1 MAEKKDKSIL
11 DSGGSPARGN
21 RWFTPFIGSS
31 VIPFLYLAGGLLI
44 TFLLWDFSLENSAK
58 EQQAYFDF
66 RCREAVGKIQQRMM
80 DCEQILKGVRG
91 LFAASDKVT
100 RADFQ
105 AYYNSLQMPEN
116 LRGIQGVGFAIVV
129 PAKELT
135 PHTNWIKSQGF
146 PEYSIWPKGNREV
159 YTSVIYI
166 EPFSDRNLRAF
177 GYDMWSE
184 PVRRQALTLARDS
197 NICTLTGKIR
207 LVQETSKDIQAGCL
221 MYLPV
226 YKNGK
231 PHGSVEERRANFLG
245 WAYLPFRMHDLM
257 NALFK
262 DSDFDLDIEI
272 YAGDSLKPETMMYN
286 SSTEE
291 PKPGSSL
298 ETKQTLQINGQR
310 WTIKLHSLPSLQAK
324 LSDDRP
330 KATLLI
336 GIALSLILS
345 FFSWQLTESKHRI
358 TLIAEKQESL
368 YKTLVKNA
376 SSAIFIIAPDRRIVD
391 CNEQATEHFGYSKS
405 EFQTMKI
412 EDLYPPET
420 SPQSVARFAKLLN
433 SGQIKFETEYRRK
446 DGSLVPSEVVASST
460 EFGNERLIM
469 SVVNDITERKAKEH
483 QDKENQLKYQILFQN
498 RFNAICVFDL
508 DSFEFLDANETHLE
522 LYGYSLEE
530 LCSGMTIED
539 LTCESGDTLLTI
551 RETMRDGA
559 TLIPLRYHQKKDGT
573 VFPVEIMAQT
583 AEWRGRP
590 VMFAI
595 VQDITQRK
603 MDSDTIRESEEKYR
617 LLVNHTSDLIWNL
630 NTAGNFTYVSPSW
643 YTVTGAV
650 PEEVIGTHYTNLLHP
665 DDLQK
670 LTTLFADNII
680 TGQLTPLPE
689 YRVRHADKTWRWHT
703 GTATPVRGK
712 DGVVKS
718 VVGVSRDITD
728 EKTASE
734 LIRDRERWFHAMF
747 NANLAIKLLIDPAN
761 GKIIDANEA
770 AAQFYGFSVQ
780 RLKAM
785 NINEINILSPE
796 EIHEEMQN
804 ALNEKRSYFNFIH
817 RLADGT
823 ERNVEVYSSP
833 IEYNGSS
840 ILHSIIHDTTER
852 TQAQEALKQSEALLR
867 ESIAT
872 RDKFYSIIAHDLR
885 SPFHGLKGI
894 AELLSERF
902 DDIPRKQ
909 MDELIHSLRDNVD
922 NTFVLLNDLLIWT
935 KSQTHSIRFS
945 PEQAHL
951 TELVD
956 TAALSVLPLVEN
968 KKIEFSVNVSPLLS
982 AFIDSNLFLTVVRNL
997 LSNAVKFTPE
1007 SGRIRVQA
1015 NQVGENI
1022 FISVEDSGLGIE
1034 PEVLETLFSKE
1045 NALSK
1050 PGTGLGLLLCREF
1063 VERNGGTIMVTS
1075 TPGKGSNFTFS
1086 VPIREQ

>member
-1 MAEKKDKSIL
+1 
-11 DSGGSPARGN
+11 
-21 RWFTPFIGSS
+21 
-31 VIPFLYLAGGLLI
+31 
-44 TFLLWDFSLENSAK
+44 
-58 EQQAYFDF
+58 
-66 RCREAVGKIQQRMM
+66 
-80 DCEQILKGVRG
+80 
-91 LFAASDKVT
+91 
-100 RADFQ
+100 
-105 AYYNSLQMPEN
+105 MPEN
-116 LRGIQGVGFAIVV
+116 LKGIQGVGFAIVV
-129 PAKELT
+129 PAHELAA
-135 PHTNWIKSQGF
+135 HTAWIRSQGF
-146 PEYSIWPKGNREV
+146 PEYSIWPKGNRDV
-159 YTSVIYI
+159 YTSVIFI

-207 LVQETSKDIQAGCL
+207 LVQETSKDVQAGCL

-231 PHGSVEERRANFLG
+231 PHGSVEERRTNFLG

-257 NALFK
+257 NALFR

-272 YAGDSLKPETMMYN
+272 FAGDSLTPGAMMYN
-286 SSTEE
+286 SSSEE
-291 PKPGSSL
+291 PSPGTALIS
-298 ETKQTLQINGQR
+298 KQTLQLNEQR

-330 KATLLI
+330 KAILFI
-336 GIALSLILS
+336 GISLSIILS
-345 FFSWQLTESKHRI
+345 FFSWQLTESKRRI
-358 TLIAEKQESL
+358 KITAEKQESL

-376 SSAIFIIAPDRRIVD
+376 SSSIFIIAQDRHIVE
-391 CNEQATEHFGYSKS
+391 CNEQAVKTYGYSAEEFKS
-405 EFQTMKI
+405 MRI
-412 EDLYPPET
+412 EDLYPPELVQSSIERFSRLIT
-420 SPQSVARFAKLLN
+420 SGRL
-433 SGQIKFETEYRRK
+433 KFESTHRRK
-446 DGSLVPSEVVASST
+446 SGTLMPCEVVASQAA
-460 EFGNERLIM
+460 FAGERLIL
-469 SVVNDITERKAKEH
+469 SVVNDITERKEEELRN
-483 QDKENQLKYQILFQN
+483 KENQLKYQILFQN
-498 RFNAICVFDL
+498 RFNAICVIDL
-508 DSFEFLDANETHLE
+508 DSLEFLDANDTHLE

-539 LTCESGDTLLTI
+539 LTSDSDDSLLSIRNTI
-551 RETMRDGA
+551 LNGA
-559 TLIPLRYHQKKDGT
+559 TLIPLQYHRKKDGT
-573 VFPVEIMAQT
+573 IFPVEIMAQT

-590 VMFAI
+590 VLFAI

-630 NTAGNFTYVSPSW
+630 DTAGNFTYVSPSW
-643 YTVTGAV
+643 YTVTGTV
-650 PEEVIGTHYTNLLHP
+650 PEEVIGTHYTNLIHP
-665 DDLQK
+665 DDLQRM
-670 LTTLFADNII
+670 TTLFADHII

-712 DGVVKS
+712 DGTVYS
-718 VVGVSRDITD
+718 VVGVSRDIT
-728 EKTASE
+728 EQKTASE
-734 LIRDRERWFHAMF
+734 MIRDRERWFHAMF
-747 NANLAIKLLIDPAN
+747 NANLAVKLLIDPAN
-761 GKIIDANEA
+761 GKIIDANQA
-770 AAQFYGFSVQ
+770 AAQFYGYSVQ

-785 NINEINILSPE
+785 NINEINVLSSG
-796 EIHEEMQN
+796 EIHAEMQN

-817 RLADGT
+817 HLADGR

-902 DDIPRKQ
+902 DEIPRKQ
-909 MDELIHSLRDNVD
+909 MDELVHSLRENVD

-935 KSQTHSIRFS
+935 KSQTHSIRFT

-956 TAALSVLPLVEN
+956 TAALSVLPIVEN

-1007 SGRIRVQA
+1007 GGRIRVQA
-1015 NQVGENI
+1015 NQVDTHI
-1022 FISVEDSGLGIE
+1022 FISVEDSGIGIE
-1034 PEVLETLFSKE
+1034 PELLENLFSKE
-1045 NALSK
+1045 NTLSK

-1075 TPGKGSNFTFS
+1075 APGKGSNFTFS
-1086 VPIREQ
+1086 VPVKGL